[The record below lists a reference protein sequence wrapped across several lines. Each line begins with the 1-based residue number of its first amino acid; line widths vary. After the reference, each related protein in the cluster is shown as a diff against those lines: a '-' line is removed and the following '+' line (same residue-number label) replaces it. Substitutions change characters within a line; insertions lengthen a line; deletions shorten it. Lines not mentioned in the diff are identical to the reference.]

1 MNISYIPERIE
12 QLTIMNVPEYY
23 KINDNHAFIVRS
35 KAETDFWLK
44 THYGFEVMNGHV
56 FYNEMMTDFQ
66 AEVQLRMNPNS
77 KFDQAGLFVMI
88 SENCWLKTSLEYI
101 PEGPSHLGAV
111 VTNNGYSD
119 WSTQDYPTEALSN
132 NFVFE
137 LFENAVIIQYM

>member
-1 MNISYIPERIE
+1 MLYYGGAMNISYIPERIE

-77 KFDQAGLFVMI
+77 KFDRSRSFVMI
-88 SENCWLKTSLEYI
+88 SENCWLK
-101 PEGPSHLGAV
+101 HL
-111 VTNNGYSD
+111 
-119 WSTQDYPTEALSN
+119 
-132 NFVFE
+132 
-137 LFENAVIIQYM
+137 

>member
-1 MNISYIPERIE
+1 MNISYIPEHIE

-88 SENCWLKTSLEYI
+88 SENCWLKNI
-101 PEGPSHLGAV
+101 FRI
-111 VTNNGYSD
+111 
-119 WSTQDYPTEALSN
+119 YP
-132 NFVFE
+132 
-137 LFENAVIIQYM
+137 